1 MAMGDGHGPGLTT
14 RMLAQPVGAPTD
26 TLVNSNLAS
35 HSHEFMASS
44 EAGTSAS
51 PSGSTLGTY
60 PVGTL
65 VYGTGSAAGPH
76 MNSQVVGTTGAN
88 QPVDIHQPEL
98 GVLYCIALVGLYP
111 SRP

>member
-1 MAMGDGHGPGLTT
+1 
-14 RMLAQPVGAPTD
+14 
-26 TLVNSNLAS
+26 
-35 HSHEFMASS
+35 
-44 EAGTSAS
+44 
-51 PSGSTLGTY
+51 
-60 PVGTL
+60 
-65 VYGTGSAAGPH
+65 